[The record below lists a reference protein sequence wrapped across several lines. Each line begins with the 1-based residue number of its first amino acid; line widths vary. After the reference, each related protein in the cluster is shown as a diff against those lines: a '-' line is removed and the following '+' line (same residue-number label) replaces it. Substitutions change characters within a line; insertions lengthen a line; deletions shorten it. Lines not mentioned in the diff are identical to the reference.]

1 MTILKNACKD
11 MAYSKTMFKYIY
23 LIFGILLAQD
33 GLANIHVERVMCSIS
48 ASIKY
53 EIPVNIML
61 AIAEK
66 EGGRPGQVVKNK
78 NGTVDVGPMQFNTVY
93 LKELKRFGID
103 PIDISAPG
111 CFPYD
116 VAAWRIRGHIKNDTG
131 DIWTRA
137 SNYHS
142 RTPKYNQ
149 IYRRDLMEKA
159 VKWAD
164 WVDANREK
172 ITVVVIDES

>member
-1 MTILKNACKD
+1 MQ
-11 MAYSKTMFKYIY
+11 KYLCVIV
-23 LIFGILLAQD
+23 LLLLAQQ
-33 GLANIHVERVMCSIS
+33 GLAANYAERVMCSIA

-53 EIPVNIML
+53 EIPANIML
-61 AIAEK
+61 AVAEK
-66 EGGRPGQVVKNK
+66 EGGRPGQVVRNT

-93 LKELKRFGID
+93 LRELKRFGID
-103 PIDISAPG
+103 PIDVAAPG

-116 VAAWRIRGHIKNDTG
+116 VAAWRIRNHIKDDDG
-131 DIWTRA
+131 DIWTRV

-149 IYRRDLMEKA
+149 IYRRDLIVKS

-172 ITVVVIDES
+172 ITLVVIDAS

>member
-1 MTILKNACKD
+1 MMIK
-11 MAYSKTMFKYIY
+11 S
-23 LIFGILLAQD
+23 ILLIAASFICLQVQ
-33 GLANIHVERVMCSIS
+33 ANELTERIICSIA

-53 EIPVNIML
+53 EIPANIML
-61 AIAEK
+61 AVAEK
-66 EGGRPGQVVKNK
+66 EGGRPGQVVRVT

-103 PIDISAPG
+103 PIDVAAPG

-116 VAAWRIRGHIKNDTG
+116 VAAWRIRNHIKDDNG
-131 DIWTRA
+131 DIWTRV

-149 IYRRDLMEKA
+149 IYRRDLIVKS

-164 WVDANREK
+164 WVDAHREK
-172 ITVVVIDES
+172 ITLVVIDAS